1 MAKGTTTT
9 MSKRKEII
17 ERYPEDVFV
26 FADGFD
32 EAIIGVE
39 DDKMI
44 IVYSTTKT
52 ISILYSQMEL
62 TEEQIKE
69 GKVQLGFT
77 EDELKMEM
85 AKEHFYYNVKG
96 SKGKNF
102 PIFIDD
108 EF

>member
-1 MAKGTTTT
+1 
-9 MSKRKEII
+9 
-17 ERYPEDVFV
+17 
-26 FADGFD
+26 
-32 EAIIGVE
+32 
-39 DDKMI
+39 
-44 IVYSTTKT
+44 
-52 ISILYSQMEL
+52 MEL
-62 TEEQIKE
+62 TEKQIQE
-69 GKVQLGFT
+69 GKAQVGFT